1 MRAGIV
7 TLARIIGRRYGVTVV
22 VDPNIGT
29 AATNGKVIY
38 IPPIDLSLNEDV
50 ELLDG
55 LIDHEAM
62 HCRLTDFDVS
72 GDNGPEQALL
82 NVFEDVWGE
91 LDFAKIYPGTRRSI
105 KRAAEIMVNRGVI
118 GGKCAEDA
126 HPAQLVGSVL
136 VNGLRSQILGQD
148 CLQEAYL
155 HNLELLK
162 LAVGE
167 PLTQKIWETSM
178 KVRDIHS
185 TSDALD
191 LTREVLALMKDE
203 QEQQQEQQSQQQAGD
218 DEPDD
223 SEPDQGKPESSGS
236 GDPGEDDSKD
246 DDQIPGDE
254 KGDEGQGDAQPGN
267 GDGEPGGPVQS
278 EPEVG
283 SGSGIADDKAKKV
296 DPDQLAETLKAI
308 ENILSA
314 SEEDFGKTDLADIVE
329 GVLPERA
336 DTDYS
341 APAEERPT
349 PSPGWDSSIT
359 PTVRVLR
366 NTLAARLTHLF
377 DAQEET
383 RVWMDKSGRKL
394 DRKSMSKIPTGEK
407 YVFRKL
413 EYGDAVSVEVSL
425 VIDCSLSMGNNLSSS
440 ISRMQAA
447 QAVSLALGDVLDM
460 HDIPFSVTLFGD
472 SLCVYKGTDQSW
484 KSAKQCPVELVNDK
498 NTRTGWAVLEG
509 SKDIIFSDRDRRI
522 MLVITDGMPDD
533 FDFAVSESAEIQK
546 TGVEVRY
553 VMIGGDF
560 QRLASALGDVGVY
573 SSVAGSVDGLA
584 SAVFDAV
591 EPKLA
596 RRLAA

>member
-22 VDPNIGT
+22 VDPNVGT

-38 IPPIDLSLNEDV
+38 IPPIDLSSNEDV

-62 HCRLTDFDVS
+62 HCRLTDFEVN
-72 GDNGPEQALL
+72 GDNKPERALS

-118 GGKCAEDA
+118 GQKCTEDD
-126 HPAQLVGSVL
+126 HPAKLLGSVL

-167 PLTQKIWETSM
+167 PLTEKIWETSM
-178 KVRDIHS
+178 KVRGIHS
-185 TSDALD
+185 SSDALK
-191 LTREVLALMKDE
+191 LTREVLALIKDE
-203 QEQQQEQQSQQQAGD
+203 QEQQQKQQSQQQDGV

-223 SEPDQGKPESSGS
+223 SESEPSES

-246 DDQIPGDE
+246 DRNPGDDKADDG
-254 KGDEGQGDAQPGN
+254 KGDADPGDGD
-267 GDGEPGGPVQS
+267 GDGEPGDPVQS

-283 SGSGIADDKAKKV
+283 SGGGIADDKARKV
-296 DPDQLAETLKAI
+296 DPDQLAETLKGI

-329 GVLPERA
+329 GVLPEKT
-336 DTDYS
+336 DTDFS
-341 APAEERPT
+341 APVEERPT

-413 EYGDAVSVEVSL
+413 EYGDEVSVEVSL
-425 VIDCSLSMGNNLSSS
+425 VIDCSLSMGNDLSSS

-472 SLCVYKGTDQSW
+472 SLCAYKGTDQSW

-498 NTRTGWAVLEG
+498 YTRTGWAVLEG

-560 QRLASALGDVGVY
+560 QRLATALGDVGVY
-573 SSVAGSVDGLA
+573 SSVAGSVDALA
-584 SAVFDAV
+584 SAVFNAV

-596 RRLAA
+596 QRLAA